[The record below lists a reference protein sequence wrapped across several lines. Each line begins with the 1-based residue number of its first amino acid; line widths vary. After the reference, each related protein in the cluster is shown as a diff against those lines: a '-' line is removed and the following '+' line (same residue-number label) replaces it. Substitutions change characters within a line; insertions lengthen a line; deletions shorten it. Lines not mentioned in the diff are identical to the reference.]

1 MLLDDNRLAVIKR
14 LPCVEPSTVFADG
27 VYHCCSPLPQPQLL
41 SGAAQPSPLVLNHFV
56 ESGAEPEVPENSSD
70 HNKFRVPPTLGEPVG
85 FGTAVEVD
93 VGVGVGV
100 GVGEATP
107 VKVTVT

>member
-1 MLLDDNRLAVIKR
+1 ML
-14 LPCVEPSTVFADG
+14 ADG

-41 SGAAQPSPLVLNHFV
+41 SGAAQPSPVVLNHLV
-56 ESGAEPEVPENSSD
+56 ESGAEPEAPENSSAQSRF
-70 HNKFRVPPTLGEPVG
+70 KVPGTNGELDG
-85 FGTAVEVD
+85 FGAGVEVEVS

-107 VKVTVT
+107 VKVTVACPPNGADDQAGPTRM

>member
-1 MLLDDNRLAVIKR
+1 M
-14 LPCVEPSTVFADG
+14 
-27 VYHCCSPLPQPQLL
+27 
-41 SGAAQPSPLVLNHFV
+41 NHFV

-107 VKVTVT
+107 VKVTVACPPNGADDQAGPTRI